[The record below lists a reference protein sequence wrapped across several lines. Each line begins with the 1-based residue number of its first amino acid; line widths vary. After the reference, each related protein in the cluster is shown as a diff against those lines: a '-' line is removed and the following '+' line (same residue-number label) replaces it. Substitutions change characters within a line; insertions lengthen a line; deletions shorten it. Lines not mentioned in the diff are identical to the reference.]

1 MMNEQEKVYKTIG
14 RAGMSS
20 IIIGI
25 VVVVTGVTAGVL
37 TIINGARLLKRKGR
51 VMI

>member
-1 MMNEQEKVYKTIG
+1 MNEQEKVYKTIG

-20 IIIGI
+20 IILGI
-25 VVVVTGVTAGVL
+25 VVLVTGIAAGVL
-37 TIINGARLLKRKGR
+37 TIIHGARVLKRTSS